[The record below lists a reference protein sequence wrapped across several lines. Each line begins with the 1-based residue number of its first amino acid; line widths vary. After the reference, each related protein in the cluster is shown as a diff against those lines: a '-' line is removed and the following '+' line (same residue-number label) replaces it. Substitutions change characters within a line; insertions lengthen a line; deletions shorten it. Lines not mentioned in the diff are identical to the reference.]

1 MCCVESWAAAAP
13 SAFFG
18 ARGGKQGEGGGGCW
32 GNCCWGGGFVD
43 AERGKGEREAAMTLM
58 SE

>member
-1 MCCVESWAAAAP
+1 MCCVERWAAAAP

-18 ARGGKQGEGGGGCW
+18 ARGGKQGEGGGDVGAIAV
-32 GNCCWGGGFVD
+32 GGGVVD